1 MSNKADP
8 KSIKEPHN
16 RHNNFCFHKTD
27 PSKFSNLIAT
37 MMRLALTIA
46 SLASFFVQGQAQNL
60 VETVVAVEDLSLL
73 EAAVIQADLATTLSG
88 DGPFT

>member
-1 MSNKADP
+1 
-8 KSIKEPHN
+8 
-16 RHNNFCFHKTD
+16 
-27 PSKFSNLIAT
+27 